1 MELLRTL
8 LQDKRQDQGMA
19 GAATGAA
26 TGAQDG
32 AATGASAN
40 APLRTTEMRVEEA
53 RQERVR
59 PSPLSV
65 IDEDGY

>member
-26 TGAQDG
+26 TGA
-32 AATGASAN
+32 SAN
-40 APLRTTEMRVEEA
+40 APLRTTEMRAEEA

-65 IDEDGY
+65 SDEDGY

>member
-26 TGAQDG
+26 TGA
-32 AATGASAN
+32 SAN
-40 APLRTTEMRVEEA
+40 APLRTTEMRAEEA

-65 IDEDGY
+65 SDEDGR